1 MVFPKAAWHT
11 IGRTKVVTE
20 FSFVTFSDPSEKVY
34 VMSGDLDGDWIL
46 AAGREMLIFPLI
58 LAQLGCFALTK

>member
-1 MVFPKAAWHT
+1 MLEVDKVRHRGGKMVFPKAAWHT

-34 VMSGDLDGDWIL
+34 VTSGDLDGY
-46 AAGREMLIFPLI
+46 
-58 LAQLGCFALTK
+58 